1 MLVIHPIIQLSAIVL
16 TLYVFYLGVQRF
28 RSVNLHQKTLFRWK
42 RHVLL
47 GKIAM
52 SALLVGMMGGM
63 TMAYL
68 YFHGF
73 LITGIHGKTALVMAV
88 FIIFGGASGLYMN
101 HNKKKR
107 TALPVIHGLNNF
119 ILLIFALTQV
129 ITGWRV
135 YMQFVLGR

>member
-52 SALLVGMMGGM
+52 SALLGGMMGGM

-73 LITGIHGKTALVMAV
+73 LITGIHGKTALVMAL

-107 TALPVIHGLNNF
+107 TALPMIHGLNNF

>member
-52 SALLVGMMGGM
+52 SALLGGMMGGM

-73 LITGIHGKTALVMAV
+73 LITGIHGKTALVMAL
-88 FIIFGGASGLYMN
+88 FIFFGGASGLYMN

>member
-1 MLVIHPIIQLSAIVL
+1 VL

-52 SALLVGMMGGM
+52 SALLGGMMGGM

-73 LITGIHGKTALVMAV
+73 LITGIHGKTALVMAL

-107 TALPVIHGLNNF
+107 TALPMIHGLNNF

>member
-52 SALLVGMMGGM
+52 SALLGGMMGGM